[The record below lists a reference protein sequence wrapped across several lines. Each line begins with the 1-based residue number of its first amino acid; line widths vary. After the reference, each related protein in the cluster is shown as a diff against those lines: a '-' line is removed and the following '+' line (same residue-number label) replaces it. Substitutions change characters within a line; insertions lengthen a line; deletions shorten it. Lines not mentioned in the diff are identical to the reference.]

1 MFLYN
6 IIFFFLATHYA
17 AYFSFEEVFQKTEL
31 RLEWTQQNCGLGHG
45 NYQGWKQEVGK
56 SDVVT
61 FEDSC
66 CSYPKVL
73 VFI

>member
-1 MFLYN
+1 
-6 IIFFFLATHYA
+6 LATHYA

-31 RLEWTQQNCGLGHG
+31 RLELKQQNCMLGHG
-45 NYQGWKQEVGK
+45 NYQGWKQEEGK

-61 FEDSC
+61 FEGSC
-66 CSYPKVL
+66 CANPKVV